1 MTNPFRGLSERL
13 FHSSQ
18 SLGGGARRGEVG
30 LLKAMMVCCA
40 ERIGWRPIHV
50 YSGRYRDS
58 FRNLMCPAAHAGDWA
73 GHHKK
78 AGLCWQIRWRKT
90 AASVQKLIYKLWNAW
105 CPNYFTDI
113 VRILCLSRSRLES
126 PNLPAETLLT
136 VCVKSRRWRR
146 SFSDSSEL
154 KIFELL
160 IKIDQGYFFHIP
172 DANGHFSTFPPFRIC
187 STSTPRVV
195 MAHQGKATIPMLEL
209 HTIDV
214 NCIKWCGI
222 LPRRRRP
229 VGRDILPITLRNL
242 RHYKV
247 RSPS

>member
-1 MTNPFRGLSERL
+1 
-13 FHSSQ
+13 
-18 SLGGGARRGEVG
+18 
-30 LLKAMMVCCA
+30 
-40 ERIGWRPIHV
+40 
-50 YSGRYRDS
+50 
-58 FRNLMCPAAHAGDWA
+58 
-73 GHHKK
+73 
-78 AGLCWQIRWRKT
+78 
-90 AASVQKLIYKLWNAW
+90 
-105 CPNYFTDI
+105 

-160 IKIDQGYFFHIP
+160 IEIDQGYFFPHSRSQRSFLHI
-172 DANGHFSTFPPFRIC
+172 SSFRIC

-195 MAHQGKATIPMLEL
+195 MAHQGQATILMLEL
-209 HTIDV
+209 LTIDV
-214 NCIKWCGI
+214 NCIKWCGM
-222 LPRRRRP
+222 LPWRRRP